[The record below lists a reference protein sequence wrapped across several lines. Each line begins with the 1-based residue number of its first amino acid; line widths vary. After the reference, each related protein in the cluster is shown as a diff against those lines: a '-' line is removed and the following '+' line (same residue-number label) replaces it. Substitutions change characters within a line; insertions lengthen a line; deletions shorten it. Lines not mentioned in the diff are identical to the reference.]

1 MLLLRAWLKTLI
13 DLGLLEVATVIFYR
27 VMIRLGAHPVCF
39 LNGSIVTGP
48 FFAKSKLPHIGLMPT
63 STWDDTATLFSY
75 INMPLGDHAPDWM
88 ENPIAQSQAKLD
100 LRPWW
105 KISDF
110 DKEKGDIKLIWEQ
123 SRMDWVVAFAQRIR
137 NQDQKA
143 LTRLNA
149 WLEDWL
155 EKNPPYLGV
164 N

>member
-1 MLLLRAWLKTLI
+1 
-13 DLGLLEVATVIFYR
+13 
-27 VMIRLGAHPVCF
+27 
-39 LNGSIVTGP
+39 
-48 FFAKSKLPHIGLMPT
+48 
-63 STWDDTATLFSY
+63 
-75 INMPLGDHAPDWM
+75 MPLGDHAPDWM

-164 N
+164 NWKCGQEASIRVINLCCAALVLGQESQSLPSLKELIKLHLKRIKPVSYTHLTLPTT